1 MFYGWPNASYIHEQS
16 KKPDSSRRHSSE
28 RTVELIPETATKS
41 ERKITKGEERK
52 NVSCSC
58 RSELVST
65 LSLLLS
71 SVLSFVTATVVCT
84 IFCHRYCRLYY
95 LGEYLRL
102 GALVSYNR
110 AKVLKAC
117 NVSSSCPF
125 TLNSVVMSLEL
136 AIYLQ
141 PVCCH
146 RSL

>member
-84 IFCHRYCRLYY
+84 IFCHCYCRLYY
-95 LGEYLRL
+95 LLSPL
-102 GALVSYNR
+102 LSS
-110 AKVLKAC
+110 VLSWRVPQAW
-117 NVSSSCPF
+117 SPRQ
-125 TLNSVVMSLEL
+125 L
-136 AIYLQ
+136 
-141 PVCCH
+141 
-146 RSL
+146 